1 MHMVSDE
8 PSSPSHASRLSLLL
22 SAGMAIG
29 SMASFVNATD
39 EQKLQGDYGYS
50 FALVIIGW
58 LFGLAATFFGLFGA
72 WKQPVSI

>member
-1 MHMVSDE
+1 
-8 PSSPSHASRLSLLL
+8 
-22 SAGMAIG
+22 
-29 SMASFVNATD
+29 MASFVNATD